1 MVLAEVTATSPTVVA
16 SLVGAHEIVQGAIR
30 VGEGVGVMALG
41 VYIVYDA
48 YWGNE
53 EDTNEDDPWYGWTE
67 TE

>member
-1 MVLAEVTATSPTVVA
+1 
-16 SLVGAHEIVQGAIR
+16 
-30 VGEGVGVMALG
+30 MALG